1 MAALPQDGRYAFLA
15 MAAPPSYV
23 AGLGRGASGFTTASD
38 IGPARSGPDAETVA
52 AAQAK
57 RGEQPDDDKAEEQ
70 FGDPDDETN
79 LFAGTVYEADDAEA
93 DSIWDSVESH
103 MEGRRKGRR
112 DAADLEQAEKDRAL
126 NPKLDVKFAD
136 LKRGLTAVTDT
147 EWENLPEVGDLTR
160 KRRKANLRMA
170 ENGSGKSYAVS
181 DTILASAA
189 ASNQIMGELDQK
201 QMDGGFETPATEGAE
216 TDLVGIGQARDRVLS
231 LQLDQVSASGIPF
244 FIPRHCAGE
253 LADIQKNDLTQLS
266 KDAANGGSSTI
277 DPRGYMTA
285 LNSQVLQSDAQIGD
299 IKRARQLLD
308 SVIKTNPKHG
318 PGWIAA
324 ASLEVHAK
332 KMVAARKIIAEGC
345 RQCPKNEDVWFHAA
359 ELNTPENAKVILAQA
374 VQHLPQSI
382 KIWMK
387 AASLETD
394 VKAKKRV
401 LRKALEY
408 IPNSVKLWKEVV
420 NLEDDPEDA
429 RILLARAVEVVPQ
442 SVELWLTLA
451 RLETPIE
458 AQKVLNRAHKMI
470 PTSHEIWIA
479 GGRLREQ
486 EGDKAAVDKL
496 IDMAVKNLAKHQVV
510 MSREQWLKEA
520 ERCEQEQSPI
530 TAQAIIKATL
540 HLDVEE
546 EDRQATWLE
555 DAENAAKKGFIECAR
570 GIYAYILKVFPDK
583 RAVWRQAAEFEKEYG
598 TSEAVQEILAKAV
611 EYCPRAEVLW
621 LMAAKEK
628 WLSGD
633 VAGAK
638 DILTR
643 AFEKNPDSESIW
655 LAAAKLAA
663 ETGQKEAAMQ
673 VLEKARKEADT
684 DRIWLKSAVLQ
695 RHMGD
700 LDGALSTLDEAIVK
714 FPHFD
719 KLYMVKG
726 QILEDKNNVPGAREA
741 YTRGIKVCPKS
752 IPLWILASR
761 LEEKAGVTIKARS
774 LLEKARLANPK
785 NDELWVESVKVEER
799 SGAAGQTRAMLARAL
814 QDCPTSGLLWSM
826 AMWMEAPQQRKG
838 RAVDAIKKSGEHPLV
853 INAVGRLFWGE
864 KKIEKARLRLSQA
877 VSADK
882 DNGDLWA
889 WLYKF
894 EKQHGEKERQ
904 DEVVRQCVAAE
915 PHHGQLWPSIAKDVA
930 NQGKSTAEILELVA
944 SKIK

>member
-1 MAALPQDGRYAFLA
+1 MAAGMRDDRYAFLR
-15 MAAPPSYV
+15 MEAPPAYV
-23 AGLGRGASGFTTASD
+23 SGLGRGAGGFTTASD
-38 IGPARSGPDAETVA
+38 IGPARTAPDAA
-52 AAQAK
+52 APKAA
-57 RGEQPDDDKAEEQ
+57 EENENAEEQ
-70 FGDPDDETN
+70 FGDPDDESN

-93 DSIWDSVESH
+93 DDIWDSVEAR
-103 MEGRRKGRR
+103 MEGRRKARR
-112 DAADLEQAEKDRAL
+112 EAIEAEQTAKERAM
-126 NPKLDVKFAD
+126 NPKLDARFAD
-136 LKRGLTAVTDT
+136 LKRGLTAVSDA
-147 EWENLPEVGDLTR
+147 EWESLPEVGDLTR
-160 KRRKANLRMA
+160 KRRKANLRLA
-170 ENGSGKSYAVS
+170 ENGSGKTYAVS
-181 DTILASAA
+181 DTILAGNAA
-189 ASNQIMGELDQK
+189 ANQVMGELDQK
-201 QMDGGFETPATEGAE
+201 QMEGGFDTPAIQGTE

-231 LQLDQVSASGIPF
+231 LQLDQVS
-244 FIPRHCAGE
+244 R
-253 LADIQKNDLTQLS
+253 
-266 KDAANGGSSTI
+266 DATGGSSSTI

-285 LNSQVLQSDAQIGD
+285 LDSQVLHSDAQIGD

-332 KMVAARKIIAEGC
+332 KMVTARKIIAEGC

-382 KIWMK
+382 KIWLK

-394 VKAKKRV
+394 VKSRKRV

-420 NLEDDPEDA
+420 NLEDDPDDA
-429 RILLARAVEVVPQ
+429 RVLLARAVEVVPQ

-451 RLETPIE
+451 RLETPTE

-486 EGDKAAVDKL
+486 EGDKAQVDKL
-496 IDMAVKNLAKHQVV
+496 IQMAVNNLAKHQVV
-510 MSREQWLKEA
+510 MSRENWLREA
-520 ERCEQEQSPI
+520 ERCEQEGSPI

-555 DAENAAKKGFIECAR
+555 DAENAAKHGFIACAR
-570 GIYAYILKVFPDK
+570 GIYAYILKVFPDRK
-583 RAVWRQAAEFEKEYG
+583 SAWRQAAEFEKEHG
-598 TSEAVQEILAKAV
+598 TSEAVQEILARAV

-628 WLSGD
+628 WLAGD
-633 VAGAK
+633 VGAAK
-638 DILTR
+638 DILSR
-643 AFEKNPDSESIW
+643 AFEQNPDSESIW

-684 DRIWLKSAVLQ
+684 DRIWMKSAVLQ
-695 RHMGD
+695 RQMDD
-700 LDGALSTLDEAIVK
+700 LDGALHTLDEAVVK
-714 FPHFD
+714 FPTLD
-719 KLYMVKG
+719 KLYMIKG
-726 QILEDKNNVPGAREA
+726 QIQEQRGNTAGAREA
-741 YTRGIKVCPKS
+741 YARGVKTCPKS
-752 IPLWILASR
+752 IPLWILSSR

-774 LLEKARLANPK
+774 LLEKARMINPK
-785 NDELWVESVKVEER
+785 TDELWLESVKVEER
-799 SGAAGQTRAMLARAL
+799 AGSAGQAKAMLARAL
-814 QDCPTSGLLWSM
+814 QDCPSSGLLW
-826 AMWMEAPQQRKG
+826 ATAIWMEAPQQRKG
-838 RAVDAIKKSGEHPLV
+838 RSVDAIKKSSEHPLV
-853 INAVGRLFWGE
+853 INAVGRLFWAE
-864 KKIEKARLRLSQA
+864 KKIEKTRLWLGRA
-877 VSADK
+877 AGADK

-889 WLYKF
+889 WWYKF

-904 DEVVRQCVAAE
+904 EEVIAKCVAAE
-915 PHHGQLWPSIAKDVA
+915 PHHGQLWPAIAKDNE
-930 NQGKSTAEILELVA
+930 NQGKTTQEILEIVA
-944 SKIK
+944 SRIK

>member
-1 MAALPQDGRYAFLA
+1 MAALPRDDRYAFLK
-15 MAAPPSYV
+15 MEPKVGYI

-38 IGPARSGPDAETVA
+38 IGPARSGPA
-52 AAQAK
+52 AAPAK
-57 RGEQPDDDKAEEQ
+57 EAGEETENAEEQ

-93 DSIWDSVESH
+93 DDIWDSVEAR
-103 MEGRRKGRR
+103 MEGRRKARR
-112 DAADLEQAEKDRAL
+112 EAIEAEQTAKERAL
-126 NPKLDVKFAD
+126 NPKLDARFAD
-136 LKRGLTAVTDT
+136 LKRGLTAVSDA
-147 EWENLPEVGDLTR
+147 EWESLPEVGDLTR
-160 KRRKANLRMA
+160 KRRKANLRLA

-181 DTILASAA
+181 DTILAGNA
-189 ASNQIMGELDQK
+189 ASNQVMGELDQK
-201 QMDGGFETPATEGAE
+201 QMEGGFDTPAIQGTE

-231 LQLDQVSASGIPF
+231 LQLDQ
-244 FIPRHCAGE
+244 
-253 LADIQKNDLTQLS
+253 LS
-266 KDAANGGSSTI
+266 KDATSGSSSTI

-285 LNSQVLQSDAQIGD
+285 LDSQVLHSDAQIGD

-332 KMVAARKIIAEGC
+332 KMVTARKIIAEGC
-345 RQCPKNEDVWFHAA
+345 RQCPKNEDVWLHAA

-382 KIWMK
+382 KIWLK

-394 VKAKKRV
+394 VKARKRV

-420 NLEDDPEDA
+420 NLEDDPDDA
-429 RILLARAVEVVPQ
+429 RVLLARAVEVVPQ

-486 EGDKAAVDKL
+486 EGDKAQVDKL
-496 IDMAVKNLAKHQVV
+496 IQMAVNNLAKHQVV
-510 MSREQWLKEA
+510 MSRENWLREA
-520 ERCEQEQSPI
+520 ERCEQEGSPI

-546 EDRQATWLE
+546 EDRQTTWLE
-555 DAENAAKKGFIECAR
+555 DAETAAKHGFIACAR
-570 GIYAYILKVFPDK
+570 GIYAYILKVFPDRK
-583 RAVWRQAAEFEKEYG
+583 SAWRQAAEFEKEHG
-598 TSEAVQEILAKAV
+598 TSEAVQGILARAV

-633 VAGAK
+633 VGAAK
-638 DILTR
+638 DILSR
-643 AFEKNPDSESIW
+643 AFEQNPDSESIW

-684 DRIWLKSAVLQ
+684 DRIWMKSAVLQ
-695 RHMGD
+695 RQMGD
-700 LDGALSTLDEAIVK
+700 LEGALRTLDEATVK
-714 FPHFD
+714 FPTLD
-719 KLYMVKG
+719 KLYMIKG
-726 QILEDKNNVPGAREA
+726 QVQEQLDNTAGAREA
-741 YTRGIKVCPKS
+741 YARGVKTCPKS
-752 IPLWILASR
+752 IPLWILSSR

-774 LLEKARLANPK
+774 LLERARMLNPK
-785 NDELWVESVKVEER
+785 NDELWLESVKVEER
-799 SGAAGQTRAMLARAL
+799 AGSAGQAKAMLARAL
-814 QDCPTSGLLWSM
+814 QDCPASGLLW
-826 AMWMEAPQQRKG
+826 ATAIWMEAPQQRKG
-838 RAVDAIKKSGEHPLV
+838 RSVDAIKKSSEHPLV
-853 INAVGRLFWGE
+853 INAVGRLFWAE
-864 KKIEKARLRLSQA
+864 KKIEKTRLWLGRA
-877 VSADK
+877 AGADK
-882 DNGDLWA
+882 DDGDLWA
-889 WLYKF
+889 WWLKF

-904 DEVVRQCVAAE
+904 EEVIAKCVAAE
-915 PHHGQLWPSIAKDVA
+915 PHHGQLWPAVAKDNS

-944 SKIK
+944 ARIK